1 MVVDVAMNPER
12 AMQMRAAL
20 EERAGKAP
28 IHSIVYTHSHVVRMW
43 WFEDLVAHCFHYH
56 EFDITITIRF

>member
-1 MVVDVAMNPER
+1 MVDVAMNPER

-28 IHSIVYTHSHVVRMW
+28 IHSIVYTHSHVV
-43 WFEDLVAHCFHYH
+43 C
-56 EFDITITIRF
+56 I